1 MILVKDF
8 WDYTIFLPLRIQIRK
23 RSTDIKKNHKISPKS
38 LKIVIVIFFPPNKQ
52 QLHWKL
58 IELDLTFHLLVLLLS
73 QGSFEKMFCVI
84 PDDITLHS
92 SDAPWSNQS
101 QCPMLHSADR
111 KPRDNHRSPLVSH
124 AADNRTHN
132 FSFVL
137 FLKIRASS
145 ETFHLVFQLF
155 LDFTIICV
163 YVMLCMCVCVFTCLC
178 VCEGTCVCVYLS
190 VHVCWE
196 CIHVC
201 AFLYVCLC
209 VCWCTCVSA
218 WACMYACVHMYIS
231 VMADVSVTHHAL
243 RSWRRISGAD
253 LLFCG
258 RHDPSS
264 VPRTLG

>member
-1 MILVKDF
+1 MGSYFNTLLPIPGETLVFLKETVRESVKGEKTPANLESYLIHLLQLRGNKDDF
-8 WDYTIFLPLRIQIRK
+8 SKRFLRLYYTIFLPLRIQIRK

-84 PDDITLHS
+84 SDNITLHS

-137 FLKIRASS
+137 FLKIGASS

-190 VHVCWE
+190 VHVC
-196 CIHVC
+196 
-201 AFLYVCLC
+201 
-209 VCWCTCVSA
+209 
-218 WACMYACVHMYIS
+218 
-231 VMADVSVTHHAL
+231 
-243 RSWRRISGAD
+243 
-253 LLFCG
+253 
-258 RHDPSS
+258 
-264 VPRTLG
+264 